1 MTNTPPSDATV
12 HIIDDDEAV
21 RDSLAL
27 LLQLKG
33 YKTAVFESAE
43 AFLGAYGARMAG
55 CILLDVRMSGMS
67 GLALQAELE
76 RRGITL
82 PVIIITAHGDTA
94 STRAAFKGGAIDFIE
109 KPIDNVLLLAAIETA
124 VDRDRKQRRAYDQRA
139 EIAAQLDRLTPR
151 EREVLDLVVDGQ
163 HNREIAAKLDI
174 SPRTV
179 EVYKARM
186 MEKLQVRRSSE
197 LIRLILGY
205 RQTEHPLPGKSSA
218 ADSHP

>member
-1 MTNTPPSDATV
+1 MPSTDTTV
-12 HIIDDDEAV
+12 YIIDDDEAV

-43 AFLGAYGARMAG
+43 AFLAAYGARMAG
-55 CILLDVRMSGMS
+55 CILLDMRMSGMS
-67 GLALQAELE
+67 GLALQSELQ
-76 RRGITL
+76 RRGIRL

-94 STRAAFKGGAIDFIE
+94 STRAAFKGGAVDFIE
-109 KPIDNVLLLAAIETA
+109 KPIDDRLLLAAINTA
-124 VDRDRKQRRAYDQRA
+124 IDRDRELRRAHEQRS
-139 EIAAQLDRLTPR
+139 EIAAQLERLTPR
-151 EREVLDLVVDGQ
+151 EREVLDLVVEGS
-163 HNREIAAKLDI
+163 HNREIAATLDI

-197 LIRLILGY
+197 LIRLILSY
-205 RQTEHPLPGKSSA
+205 RQSDHALNRPA
-218 ADSHP
+218 ADIHA